1 MTKQIKV
8 SDETY
13 SRLKYLADEAYRT
26 LGGEI
31 DYLVSYFAGEIFT
44 GKNNSIATQPEIK
57 AEITEPAKIGG
68 DVSQEQANYF
78 LNAKADAMKYGVP
91 VVPDFNEVLPVA
103 TSSLVRPDVSR
114 TGATII
120 AGINELKV
128 QIENA
133 DMLNQDPDYWA
144 TIAGMETKVQ
154 ELWAE
159 WHQVTGK

>member
-13 SRLKYLADEAYRT
+13 SRLKYLADEGFRT

-31 DYLVSYFAGEIFT
+31 DYLVSYFGGETPVFE
-44 GKNNSIATQPEIK
+44 KNNSIATQPEIK
-57 AEITEPAKIGG
+57 AEITEPVKIGEHVFQDINTFSG
-68 DVSQEQANYF
+68 DNNGPAEF
-78 LNAKADAMKYGVP
+78 NAMTARMPSP
-91 VVPDFNEVLPVA
+91 V
-103 TSSLVRPDVSR
+103 R
-114 TGATII
+114 TGALII

-128 QIENA
+128 QIDNA